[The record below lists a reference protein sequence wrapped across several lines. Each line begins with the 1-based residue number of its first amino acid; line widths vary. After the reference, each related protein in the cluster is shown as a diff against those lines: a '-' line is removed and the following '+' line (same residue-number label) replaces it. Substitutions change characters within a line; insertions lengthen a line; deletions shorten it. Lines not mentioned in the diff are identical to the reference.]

1 MARKIETLLRVMSDM
16 QRFEDG
22 DMSTQRRTLQFAPN
36 ELSEEELDMVV
47 AAAQEPS
54 IPEFLKK
61 ENQ

>member
-22 DMSTQRRTLQFAPN
+22 DVSTQRRTLQFAPN

>member
-1 MARKIETLLRVMSDM
+1 MARKIETLLRIMSDM

>member
-1 MARKIETLLRVMSDM
+1 MARKIETLLRTMSDM

>member
-22 DMSTQRRTLQFAPN
+22 DMSTQQRTLQFAPN

-47 AAAQEPS
+47 AAAHEPS

>member
-1 MARKIETLLRVMSDM
+1 MARKIEKLLRVMSDM

-22 DMSTQRRTLQFAPN
+22 EMSTQRRTLQFAPN